1 MATTAPHS
9 LEDVRPTKLVF
20 PDLISPCPFPLRM
33 NPHCKRASASSKKW
47 LLSGCRLSKK
57 KRAAFHGLK
66 GGLLTAM
73 CYPRAPYT
81 QMRVCCDFINYLFH
95 LDNICDEMDDNRTV
109 STAGEVLGALRDP
122 HNFRPS
128 SAVGRLTKRYVRYPR
143 VATCARRRAYVTVRA
158 APSTAFGAG

>member
-1 MATTAPHS
+1 MATTASHS

-95 LDNICDEMDDNRTV
+95 LDNISDSMDNSGTV
-109 STAGEVLGALRDP
+109 STREVVIGTLRNP
-122 HNFRPS
+122 RAFKTTAR
-128 SAVGRLTKRYVRYPR
+128 VGVMTRE
-143 VATCARRRAYVTVRA
+143 
-158 APSTAFGAG
+158 

>member
-1 MATTAPHS
+1 MATTASHS
-9 LEDVRPTKLVF
+9 LADVRPTKLVF
-20 PDLISPCPFPLRM
+20 PDLISPCPFPLLM
-33 NPHCKRASASSKKW
+33 NPHCKRESASSKKW

-95 LDNICDEMDDNRTV
+95 LDNISDGMMHTGTEELADTVMNALWFPDRYMPTGDEAAWSSDEEDGKPSATERAEEEI
-109 STAGEVLGALRDP
+109 TAAKL
-122 HNFRPS
+122 
-128 SAVGRLTKRYVRYPR
+128 
-143 VATCARRRAYVTVRA
+143 ARE
-158 APSTAFGAG
+158 